1 MRGAKTLLLLG
12 GIAAACAGGRYG
24 ATPEGQPSLIFPA
37 HFAEGEAK
45 PDAGSDAAV
54 ATPSAEPPKKHG
66 SLPDPEPLRT
76 ERQWQYEFA
85 YDAGAIRVA
94 SVRAMLY
101 PKPIVTARKIGR
113 YAVEL
118 WIGRELVE
126 RVRFDFP
133 VTAADEP
140 DSARRRP
147 INDPPKLGAEARVLQ
162 KVLVPASPRATR
174 ALLVDRATEQAIELP
189 WPPDRPL
196 NSPVDA
202 GQGG

>member
-1 MRGAKTLLLLG
+1 VRGTKTLLLLG
-12 GIAAACAGGRYG
+12 SVAGACAGGRYS
-24 ATPEGQPSLIFPA
+24 TSPEGQPSLVFPA
-37 HFAEGEAK
+37 HFAEGKAK

-54 ATPSAEPPKKHG
+54 AAPPEPPKRLG

-85 YDAGAIRVA
+85 YDAGAVRVA

-101 PKPIVTARKIGR
+101 PKPVVTARKMGR

-118 WIGRELVE
+118 WIGRELVD

-133 VTAADEP
+133 AVAADEP

-147 INDPPKLGAEARVLQ
+147 ISEAPKLSAEARVVQ
-162 KVLVPASPRATR
+162 RVLVPASPRATR
-174 ALLVDRATEQAIELP
+174 ALLVDRATEQAVELP

-196 NSPVDA
+196 NGPVD
-202 GQGG
+202 GGHGG